1 MPSQTRTIVI
11 AGATSGI
18 GLATALAFARSGAH
32 LVLLARRA
40 EALEDCARRCE
51 AAGSPRAI
59 AVPGDV
65 ADPAAM
71 QELAR
76 RAIAETGRIDVW
88 VNMAGVGA
96 VGRFEEIPLEV
107 HRRTIETNLI
117 GALNGCHAALPHML
131 ARDAGVI
138 VNMGSIGSRV
148 PVPFAPAYAAS
159 KWGVAGLTDSL
170 RHEFRSRSRVQ
181 VCGVYPTVV
190 DTPAV
195 VHAANHS
202 GRAFTG
208 GPMLSPTHV
217 AERILDLVAR
227 PRRALRIG
235 LGHAAV
241 PGFWL
246 APEAAGRAFGR
257 VMRRGLDRGPRAPRT
272 NGAVLAPMPDRP
284 ATTLGLRTRAQHRL
298 AVTAIGAAVGLVALG
313 GLLAG
318 ARRS

>member
-1 MPSQTRTIVI
+1 MPRQTRTIVI
-11 AGATSGI
+11 AGASSGI
-18 GLATALAFARSGAH
+18 GLATALAFARGGAH

-40 EALEDCARRCE
+40 DALEECARRCE

-76 RAIAETGRIDVW
+76 RAVAETGRIDVW

-96 VGRFEEIPLEV
+96 VGRFEEIPLKL

-117 GALNGCHAALPHML
+117 GALNGCHAVLPHML

-148 PVPFAPAYAAS
+148 PVPFAPAYTAS
-159 KWGVAGLTDSL
+159 KWGLAGLTDSL
-170 RHEFRSRSRVQ
+170 RQELAARSRVQ

-208 GPMLSPTHV
+208 GPMLAPELV
-217 AERILDLVAR
+217 AERILGLVER
-227 PRRALRIG
+227 PQRALHIG

-241 PGFWL
+241 PVFWL

-257 VMRRGLDRGPRAPRT
+257 VMRRGLDRGKRAPRT
-272 NGAVLAPMPDRP
+272 DGAVLAPMPGRP
-284 ATTLGLRTRAQHRL
+284 VTTLGLRRPARPRL
-298 AVTAIGAAVGLVALG
+298 AVPAFGAVLGLAALA
-313 GLLAG
+313 GLLA
-318 ARRS
+318 ARRG

>member
-32 LVLLARRA
+32 LLLLARRA
-40 EALEDCARRCE
+40 EALEECARRCE
-51 AAGSPRAI
+51 AAGSPRTI

-76 RAIAETGRIDVW
+76 RAIAETRRIDVW

-96 VGRFEEIPLEV
+96 VGRFEEIPLEL

-159 KWGVAGLTDSL
+159 KWGLAGLTDSL
-170 RHEFRSRSRVQ
+170 RHELRSRSRIQ

-208 GPMLSPTHV
+208 GPMLSPEQV
-217 AERILDLVAR
+217 AARILRFVEQ
-227 PRRALRIG
+227 PRRALHIG

-241 PGFWL
+241 PAFWL
-246 APEAAGRAFGR
+246 APETAGRVFGR
-257 VMRRGLDRGPRAPRT
+257 VMRNGLARGQRAPRT
-272 NGAVLAPMPDRP
+272 DGAVLAPMPDRP
-284 ATTLGLRTRAQHRL
+284 TTTLGLRKRAQPGL
-298 AVTAIGAAVGLVALG
+298 AAAAFGTVLGLAALG
-313 GLLAG
+313 GLLVA
-318 ARRS
+318 ARRA